1 MDIHIARTHILPVDT
16 TKFSQAVTD
25 YIFAYGLKQVLNDAG
40 SSGKDTLQK
49 LAMAEKKLAALYEG
63 TVRAVR
69 EGGGDPIKAEMARL
83 AVANVNGRIRAAG
96 RKIKEFTDEQLQVA
110 YDRYIAANE
119 ISLRELAVERL
130 AQVKSAPVVD
140 ISDLGL

>member
-1 MDIHIARTHILPVDT
+1 MNITIARMHELDIDT
-16 TKFSQAVTD
+16 TKFTDAVNA
-25 YIFAYGLKQVLNDAG
+25 YIFTYGLKQVLNDAG
-40 SSGKDTLQK
+40 SAGKSPDEK

-63 TVRAVR
+63 TVRAAR

-83 AVANVNGRIRAAG
+83 AVANVNGRIKAAG

-119 ISLRELAVERL
+119 ASLRELAVERL